1 MSTILSATGV
11 PESTL
16 LAMWHHVFI
25 RGFHACPS
33 LSFFSSIV
41 SALNAILIYADEVS
55 STGSWFPS
63 TRVYTILLSGFF
75 MFGMVPYTLMWVVPL
90 EEVILKRERD
100 LMKSG
105 DEAKSKSDKTQES
118 LAGTR
123 KLLEHWVSL
132 NYCRMFIP
140 FVGVMIAWTLL

>member
-1 MSTILSATGV
+1 MSTILSVTEV

-25 RGFHACPS
+25 RGFHTCPS
-33 LSFFSSIV
+33 LGIFSSIV
-41 SALNAILIYADEVS
+41 SALNAILTYGDEVF

-63 TRVYTILLSGFF
+63 THVYMILLSGFF
-75 MFGMVPYTLMWVVPL
+75 MFGMVPYTLTWVVPL
-90 EEVILKRERD
+90 EDTLMKRERD
-100 LMKSG
+100 LEKFG
-105 DEAKSKSDKTQES
+105 DEAKSKNDERRQS
-118 LAGTR
+118 LARTR
-123 KLLEHWVSL
+123 KLLEYWVTL